1 LKKVP
6 TMSKI
11 RHPRILVVDDEPG
24 VIRALQASLEANGFE
39 ILTATDGSEA
49 LEVIDK
55 ELPDLLILDIIMPK
69 MDGFEVCRRVRQ
81 RSEIPIIMLSA
92 RQSEEDKVQCLNLG
106 SDDYISKPFSMNE
119 VVARVKAVLR
129 RTTRIDTTSAQPSF
143 TCGSLTIDFAKRRVT
158 IAGNEVRLTPT
169 EFSLLQELTLNADKV
184 LTHTH
189 LLKTVWGP
197 EYGQEREYLRVFVG
211 RLRAKLEPNPLD
223 PKYIVTVP
231 GVGYK
236 FQALHK

>member
-1 LKKVP
+1 
-6 TMSKI
+6 MSRI
-11 RHPRILVVDDEPG
+11 RRPRILVVDDEPG
-24 VIRALQASLEANGFE
+24 IIRALQTSLEANGFE
-39 ILTATDGSEA
+39 TLAATNGSEA
-49 LEVIDK
+49 LEAIDE

-81 RSEIPIIMLSA
+81 LSEIPIIMLSA
-92 RQSEEDKVQCLNLG
+92 RKSEEDKVRCLNLG

-119 VVARVKAVLR
+119 LVARVKAVLR
-129 RTTRIDTTSAQPSF
+129 RTTGIGTTSAQPSF

-197 EYGQEREYLRVFVG
+197 EYGQEREYLRVFAG

-223 PKYIVTVP
+223 PKYIVNVP

>member
-1 LKKVP
+1 MP
-6 TMSKI
+6 TMSRI
-11 RHPRILVVDDEPG
+11 HRPRILVVDDEPG
-24 VIRALQASLEANGFE
+24 IIRALQASLEANGFE
-39 ILTATDGSEA
+39 TLAATDGSEA
-49 LEVIDK
+49 LEAIDK

-81 RSEIPIIMLSA
+81 LSEIPIIMLSA
-92 RQSEEDKVQCLNLG
+92 RKSEEDKVQCLNLG

-119 VVARVKAVLR
+119 LVARVKAVLR
-129 RTTRIDTTSAQPSF
+129 RTTGIGTTSAQPSF
-143 TCGSLTIDFAKRRVT
+143 TCGSLTIDFAKRQVT

-211 RLRAKLEPNPLD
+211 RLRVKLEPNPLD

-236 FQALHK
+236 FQAPHK

>member
-1 LKKVP
+1 MLR
-6 TMSKI
+6 MSRI
-11 RHPRILVVDDEPG
+11 RRPRILVVDDEPG
-24 VIRALQASLEANGFE
+24 IIRALQTSLEANGFE
-39 ILTATDGSEA
+39 TLAATNGSEA
-49 LEVIDK
+49 LEAIDE

-81 RSEIPIIMLSA
+81 LSEIPIIMLSA
-92 RQSEEDKVQCLNLG
+92 RKSEEDKVRCLNLG
-106 SDDYISKPFSMNE
+106 SDDYISKPFNMNE
-119 VVARVKAVLR
+119 LVARVKAVLR
-129 RTTRIDTTSAQPSF
+129 RTTRIGTTSAQSSF

-197 EYGQEREYLRVFVG
+197 EYGQEREYLRVFAG

-223 PKYIVTVP
+223 PKYIVNVP